1 MKKASQILF
10 LIGGIIAILMAI
22 AMLIVA
28 IVYFVLGG
36 AAAAVSQSASA
47 YADLP
52 KSIQEAL
59 QDLAKA
65 ANVNTWK
72 ELSEYAIK
80 LALLFLFVSIFS
92 IPAAILSF
100 IARKPS
106 ASMGLIITATVFNII
121 AWNPVSVVGGVLGI
135 VDCAVNKK

>member
-1 MKKASQILF
+1 M
-10 LIGGIIAILMAI
+10 
-22 AMLIVA
+22 
-28 IVYFVLGG
+28 
-36 AAAAVSQSASA
+36 
-47 YADLP
+47 P

-59 QDLAKA
+59 QDLIKSS
-65 ANVNTWK
+65 NVQSWK

-80 LALLFLFVSIFS
+80 IALVFLFVSIFS

-100 IARKPS
+100 ISRKEK
-106 ASMGLIITATVFNII
+106 ASMGLIITATVFNIL